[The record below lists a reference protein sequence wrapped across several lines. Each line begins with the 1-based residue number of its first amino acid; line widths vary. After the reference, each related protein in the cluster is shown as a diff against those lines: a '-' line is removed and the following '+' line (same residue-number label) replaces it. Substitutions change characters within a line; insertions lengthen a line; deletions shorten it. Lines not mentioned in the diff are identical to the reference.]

1 VRYEQFLTKVP
12 ILSTMEPYERSKLS
26 DAFKE
31 VNVKANEF
39 IIKEGDAGSDLFLI
53 QEGEAFATKTF

>member
-1 VRYEQFLTKVP
+1 
-12 ILSTMEPYERSKLS
+12 MEPYERSKLS

>member
-1 VRYEQFLTKVP
+1 
-12 ILSTMEPYERSKLS
+12 MEPYERSKLS

-31 VNVKANEF
+31 IQFKANEF

-53 QEGEAFATKTF
+53 